1 MWIDTAMHDNR
12 QPRPHAADRPST
24 RLGERSLVPG
34 YVEGGGQPASSECGE
49 GLEFLL
55 LISVRVY

>member
-1 MWIDTAMHDNR
+1 MHDNR